1 MNWLNQQHLRPRYVS
16 LFVAG
21 LFCFLI
27 CSPSDNARGQT
38 NSLGLE
44 IGVHYYAIS
53 NLSNPTIPVL
63 RGKAGSQGYA
73 HDLIILAPNTQYRE
87 WILHLQTMR
96 VAVTN
101 YTTPDVGRS
110 FQLPEFQLR
119 TSTSPD
125 TDGDGLHDL
134 AEFILGTNPH
144 NPDSDGDGIPDGVE
158 IQDGTDPLDGLPASI
173 GIIAATD
180 TPGTAVDVCAI
191 NDLAV
196 VANREAGVSV
206 LNVAGQNPIRIA
218 EVDTPGT
225 ALRVACFGNLI
236 AVADGAAGLAI
247 IDITDPPAARILHQV
262 NLGSP
267 AQAVTAAGG
276 LAYAGLAN
284 GELVTVDLA
293 SGFVLSRRQLGASV
307 QDLAFSGDH
316 LLAVTSGA
324 LIVLNPYELDLPTL
338 GSTPLSWALR
348 LVAGNGLAYVTV
360 DGGFDVFAIG
370 TNATPTLVR
379 QNRPGQSDWRH
390 LVVNGSG
397 LGIAAVNLGFG
408 GTPLDVELYSLPAPD
423 QPPQFTTRI
432 NTPGAV
438 TAVSIYNGRAYAA
451 DGVSGL
457 QVINYLAYDSGTN
470 SPSIALSTSFALN
483 PPTNGLAE
491 EGKLVRVTASVKD
504 DVQVRNVEFCVDG
517 VRVLTDGNFPF
528 EHRFLTPRMTVSK
541 TNFTVRA
548 KATDTGGN
556 FAWSDE
562 ILVELTPDATAPRLL
577 QTDPATNSIVSITN
591 APAAV
596 FAYFSE
602 AMDVASLNF
611 ATYQLL
617 WAGPDTRFG
626 TADDRVLTNTTVTY
640 RDTLNVGVIELSA
653 PLGLGVYRATI
664 SSNVTDAAGNL
675 LAANFAWTFAVLAGG
690 PDDDDDGD
698 GLTNAQELEFGSNPF
713 VADSDGDGW
722 SDLDEFEN
730 GTDPNDSGARPMQLV
745 LAYPPVAILAQSPD
759 MAGTAG
765 AAVFLAQP
773 PVQIDLPSPDTFGNA
788 GAATVFAQPPVE
800 LLLPSPDM
808 DGSAGAAVFLAQP
821 PLQLDLPSPDTFG
834 SAGAAAVFA
843 QPPLE
848 LLLPSPDMDG
858 TAGPAALLAL
868 PPLQID
874 LPSPDTAGTSSSGL
888 FLAQPPVSIVITN
901 Q

>member
-1 MNWLNQQHLRPRYVS
+1 MPEPDVLV
-16 LFVAG
+16 G
-21 LFCFLI
+21 
-27 CSPSDNARGQT
+27 T
-38 NSLGLE
+38 E
-44 IGVHYYAIS
+44 
-53 NLSNPTIPVL
+53 IPVL
-63 RGKAGSQGYA
+63 DPSQ
-73 HDLIILAPNTQYRE
+73 
-87 WILHLQTMR
+87 
-96 VAVTN
+96 
-101 YTTPDVGRS
+101 
-110 FQLPEFQLR
+110 
-119 TSTSPD
+119 D
-125 TDGDGLHDL
+125 TDGDGLRDDT
-134 AEFILGTNPH
+134 EFVIGTNP
-144 NPDSDGDGIPDGVE
+144 NIPDTDGDGIPDGAEVL
-158 IQDGTDPLDGLPASI
+158 QGTDPLDGLPASI
-173 GIIAATD
+173 GIIGATD

-218 EVDTPGT
+218 EVDTPGM
-225 ALRVACFGNLI
+225 ALRVACSGNLI

-262 NLGSP
+262 NFGSP
-267 AQAVTAAGG
+267 AQAVAAAGG

-284 GELVTVDLA
+284 GEIVTVDLA

-324 LIVLNPYELDLPTL
+324 LLVLNPYELDLPTL

-348 LVAGNGLAYVTV
+348 LVAGDGLAYVTV

-370 TNATPTLVR
+370 TNAVPTLVR
-379 QNRPGQSDWRH
+379 QDRPGQSDWRQI
-390 LVVNGSG
+390 VVNGSG

-451 DGVSGL
+451 DGLSGL

-470 SPSIALSTSFALN
+470 PPGITLSSSFASST
-483 PPTNGLAE
+483 PTNGVAE
-491 EGKLVRVTASVKD
+491 EGKLVRLTASVTD
-504 DVQVRNVEFCVDG
+504 DVQVRNVEFYVDG
-517 VRVLTDGNFPF
+517 ARVLTDGNFPF
-528 EHRFLTPRMTVSK
+528 EHRFVTPRLSASK

-562 ILVELTPDATAPRLL
+562 VLVELTPDATAPRLL
-577 QTDPATNSIVSITN
+577 RTDPATNSIVSITN

-596 FAYFSE
+596 FAYFNE
-602 AMDVASLNF
+602 PMDQATLNPGN
-611 ATYQLL
+611 YQLL
-617 WAGPDTRFG
+617 WAGPDTRLG
-626 TADDRVLTNTTVTY
+626 TADDRVMTNTTVTY
-640 RDTLNVGVIELSA
+640 RDTLNAGVIELSE
-653 PLGLGVYRATI
+653 PLGLGAYRATI
-664 SSNVTDAAGNL
+664 SANVTDVAGNP
-675 LAANFAWTFAVLAGG
+675 LAGNFAWTFAVLAGG

-698 GLTNAQELEFGSNPF
+698 GLTNAQELQFGSNPF
-713 VADSDGDGW
+713 LADSDGDGW

-730 GTDPNDSGARPMQLV
+730 DTDPNNPGARPMQLV

-759 MAGTAG
+759 GAGTAG

-773 PVQIDLPSPDTFGNA
+773 PLLIDLPSPDTFGNA
-788 GAATVFAQPPVE
+788 GAAAVFAQPPVE

-808 DGSAGAAVFLAQP
+808 DGSGGAAVFLARP
-821 PLQLDLPSPDTFG
+821 PLQLELPSPDTFG
-834 SAGAAAVFA
+834 NAGAAAVFA

-858 TAGPAALLAL
+858 SAGPAVFLAM
-868 PPLQID
+868 PPLLID
-874 LPSPDTAGTSSSGL
+874 LPSPDTAGTSSPGL
-888 FLAQPPVSIVITN
+888 FLARPPVSIVITN